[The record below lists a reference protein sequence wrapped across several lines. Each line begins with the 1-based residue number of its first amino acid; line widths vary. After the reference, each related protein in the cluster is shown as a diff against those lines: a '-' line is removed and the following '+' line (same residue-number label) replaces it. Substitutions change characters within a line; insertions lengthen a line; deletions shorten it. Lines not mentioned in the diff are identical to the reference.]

1 MSSPP
6 TMPTM
11 KSNRA
16 SPDLGFYR
24 EPASAAAEAIVARIE
39 ANALSSA
46 EARRTEMIV
55 LNRSNPAAVDERPL
69 GRKAVLEDAVKDHW
83 AL

>member
-1 MSSPP
+1 
-6 TMPTM
+6 
-11 KSNRA
+11 
-16 SPDLGFYR
+16 
-24 EPASAAAEAIVARIE
+24 
-39 ANALSSA
+39 
-46 EARRTEMIV
+46 MIV